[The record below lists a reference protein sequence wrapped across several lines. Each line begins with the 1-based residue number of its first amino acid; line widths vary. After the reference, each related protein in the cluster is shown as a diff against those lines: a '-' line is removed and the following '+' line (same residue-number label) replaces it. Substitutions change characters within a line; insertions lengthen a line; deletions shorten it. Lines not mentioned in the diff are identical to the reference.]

1 MNGGKDCDTG
11 DERQAAPVQVPIGWK
26 RKADHGGGVVYVSP
40 SGSLLSSLE
49 QVKTYLLTD
58 GTCKCGL
65 ECPLILHKVFNFDPG
80 AAVHQRTAEDV
91 KADEDVTK
99 LCIHK
104 RKLLAVATLHRSME
118 THPPLTLTSPGGGT
132 SSVVSAH
139 STSQRAIRT
148 KPHDGLPNAVGQDCK
163 NPFKMMMAAGQQQQQ
178 RLYLPQ
184 EMGGAQQPDLY
195 TGYPRQQRLGGGE
208 PGPKSPYR
216 VGYGGMLSPPPS
228 SAKLYGDGAQ
238 SPSADTLGSPDG
250 FPRTNP
256 CGFPGAG
263 SPGSASI
270 HGNTRT
276 PLSPPNVLLHGSPAG
291 QPSCAMTGRTSTPL
305 SPTAT
310 AKSPVMNM
318 NMPRGNFPPGMDMP
332 RATFHHKTQPP
343 MHPVPPPSIP
353 PSCALQKRQLT
364 SEKDP
369 LGILDPIPSKHVS
382 QPSNNAQ
389 NPSNFQPNIHSQV
402 PMMNVNIPPPTIVP
416 LPSNLPLPT
425 AKPGPVGHGGHVQR
439 TQQGGPTSSMSP
451 SPVTSPVHMGGPAL
465 GRMEASPHRSRSS
478 STSSDHGNFAM
489 PSGHQ
494 APCGTMKVPPRSPR
508 SAMGSPR
515 PAMPSSPSTNKSDPH
530 YQYKDSQLLP
540 GMGNSI
546 STQQHSNSMYSPT
559 SSSSSSSSMATPSA
573 SQKGHPGLLGMPLN
587 QILNQQNAASF
598 PASSLLSAAA
608 KAQLA
613 NQNKL
618 SAAGNSTAGMAGGG
632 VGMAGMG
639 AVGGGNGGGSGHPG
653 PMSGPRGMEGHS
665 TLNSMLPPNST
676 MLLNSP
682 EGQSGRAALRD
693 KLMAQQR
700 DPMRK
705 RRQSSGSAAVNH
717 DNSNNMVYSMLNKRG
732 MGGPHMQGPS
742 ATEQLRKVGRLGN
755 LPPNTSMAQLLQ
767 TMSCQ
772 SSHSMVGNSH
782 RPGLSPGQGSGP
794 QGGAQLH
801 YNDSTGMVPGGPQQ
815 NLLAQQRLRGPGDAM
830 QHCQSMDPTGG
841 HLGPR
846 QGQFPDMM
854 VKMQASSMSNCGPIG
869 PGGVPLGPDGMPLGR
884 QNANPPP
891 LSHPGPHPSQQKLLQ
906 SMGRNN
912 MVVMPHGGV
921 NGSCTQNISDTGNP
935 SSLGCGMGGLQ
946 THINTGGGQM
956 FQQQVHQAMQQ
967 GVSSHP
973 AYQGQQHFSE
983 NHPYT
988 DSSNTNAGSMACL
1001 YQNYQQGMLPH
1012 PHFGE
1017 GQQPQGEGLPA
1028 GTPGSDRGPGGGPE
1042 SVDAIYRAVVDAAS
1056 KGMHVTI
1063 TTTVSGTTQASP
1075 VPALSAMSAF
1085 TASIGEPVNIPKV
1098 VSTVLH
1104 GHQEGD
1110 VLTQQARPRQ
1120 VRSGRGQ
1127 KNMNPGKSTPEGHE
1141 ANEYF
1146 RSPGRG
1152 TPRGQ
1157 WDGEGQHGGGFD
1169 AHSNNSAWGGEEFL
1183 ECSTHVRSSPCMERP
1198 ASLAPA
1204 PPCPTEGSND
1214 HGLVLA
1220 HDKAFLDDAYRFNNC
1235 NRTPANYKERLEQT
1249 VERCA
1254 HINGATSH
1262 FNTRSY
1268 GEVLGPPR
1276 QELTGDDQSPS
1287 SSTSLEGPLA
1297 TAKDYSHYNG
1307 HFNGMAPSPS
1317 DTKSLS
1323 SEEDLRQPDSPA
1335 SELLHYRSRTFNMGE
1350 LVWGQ
1355 LKGFP
1360 PWPAKLAGEE
1370 QVHSA
1375 AMQLREQA
1383 KVEPEKLKTLTHDLE
1398 ALDRAAKRGLKQ
1410 GKLNNHLEAAIHEAM
1425 SELDKMSGTIP
1436 SRDRQVKLPKPK
1448 RRKISR

>member
-1 MNGGKDCDTG
+1 MNGGKDCEVG
-11 DERQAAPVQVPIGWK
+11 DERQAVPVQVPIGWQ
-26 RKADHGGGVVYVSP
+26 RKVEHGGGVAYISP
-40 SGSLLSSLE
+40 SGSVLSNLE

-80 AAVHQRTAEDV
+80 AAVKQRTAEDV

-104 RKLLAVATLHRSME
+104 RKLLAVATLHKSME

-139 STSQRAIRT
+139 STTQRAIRT
-148 KPHDGLPNAVGQDCK
+148 KPHDSLPNAVGPDCK

-178 RLYLPQ
+178 RLYQSQ
-184 EMGGAQQPDLY
+184 EMGAPHQPEVY
-195 TGYPRQQRLGGGE
+195 SGYPRSQRLGSGD

-216 VGYGGMLSPPPS
+216 AGYGGMLSPPPT
-228 SAKLYGDGAQ
+228 SAKLYRDGSQ
-238 SPSADTLGSPDG
+238 SPSTDTLGSPEC

-256 CGFPGAG
+256 CVFPAGG

-276 PLSPPNVLLHGSPAG
+276 PLSPPSVMLHGSPAG
-291 QPSCAMTGRTSTPL
+291 QSSCAMTGRTSTPL

-332 RATFHHKTQPP
+332 RVSFHHKTQPP
-343 MHPVPPPSIP
+343 VHPVPPPPSIP

-369 LGILDPIPSKHVS
+369 LGILGPIPSKPVS
-382 QPSNNAQ
+382 QPL

-402 PMMNVNIPPPTIVP
+402 PMMNVNIPPPAIVP

-425 AKPGPVGHGGHVQR
+425 VKPGPVGHGGHVQR
-439 TQQGGPTSSMSP
+439 TQQGGPASSMSP
-451 SPVTSPVHMGGPAL
+451 SPVTSPVHMTGPAL
-465 GRMEASPHRSRSS
+465 GRIEASPHRSRSS

-489 PSGHQ
+489 PVGHQ

-515 PAMPSSPSTNKSDPH
+515 PAMPSSPSANKGDPLH
-530 YQYKDSQLLP
+530 QYKDSQLLP
-540 GMGNSI
+540 GMGSSI
-546 STQQHSNSMYSPT
+546 GNQQHSNSMYSPT
-559 SSSSSSSSMATPSA
+559 SSSSSSSSLATPSA

-618 SAAGNSTAGMAGGG
+618 SAAGNSTAGMAAGG

-639 AVGGGNGGGSGHPG
+639 TGGGGNGGGGGHPG
-653 PMSGPRGMEGHS
+653 SMSGPRGMEGHS
-665 TLNSMLPPNST
+665 TLNPMLPPNST
-676 MLLNSP
+676 MLLNTP

-705 RRQSSGSAAVNH
+705 RKQSSGSAAVNH
-717 DNSNNMVYSMLNKRG
+717 DSSNNIVYNMLNKPG
-732 MGGPHMQGPS
+732 MGGPHMPGPS

-755 LPPNTSMAQLLQ
+755 LPQNTSMAQLLQ
-767 TMSCQ
+767 SMSCQ
-772 SSHSMVGNSH
+772 SSHNLSVSSH
-782 RPGLSPGQGSGP
+782 RPGISPGPGPAP
-794 QGGAQLH
+794 QGAAQLH
-801 YNDSTGMVPGGPQQ
+801 YSDGTVMVPGGPQQ
-815 NLLAQQRLRGPGDAM
+815 NLLAQQRLRVPGEAM
-830 QHCQSMDPTGG
+830 QHCQTMDTSGG

-846 QGQFPDMM
+846 PGQFPDMM
-854 VKMQASSMSNCGPIG
+854 AQMQASSMSNCGPMG
-869 PGGVPLGPDGMPLGR
+869 PGGGPVGPDGMPLGR
-884 QNANPPP
+884 PNTNPPP
-891 LSHPGPHPSQQKLLQ
+891 LSHPGPHPSQQNLLHG
-906 SMGRNN
+906 MGRTT
-912 MVVMPHGGV
+912 MIVVPHGG
-921 NGSCTQNISDTGNP
+921 GDGGCAQTISDAGNLP
-935 SSLGCGMGGLQ
+935 SLGCGMGGLQ
-946 THINTGGGQM
+946 PHVNTSGGQLY
-956 FQQQVHQAMQQ
+956 QQQIHQGMQQ
-967 GVSSHP
+967 GVVSHP
-973 AYQGQQHFSE
+973 AYQGQQHFSD
-983 NHPYT
+983 NPPYT
-988 DSSNTNAGSMACL
+988 DSNSATAGSMACL
-1001 YQNYQQGMLPH
+1001 YQNYQQGMLSH
-1012 PHFGE
+1012 PQFGE
-1017 GQQPQGEGLPA
+1017 GQQPQGDGLPV
-1028 GTPGSDRGPGGGPE
+1028 GTPSSDRGPGEGPE

-1085 TASIGEPVNIPKV
+1085 TASIGEPVNLPQA
-1098 VSTVLH
+1098 VSAVLH
-1104 GHQEGD
+1104 GHQEGE
-1110 VLTQQARPRQ
+1110 VLPQQARLQQ
-1120 VRSGRGQ
+1120 VRTGRGQ
-1127 KNMNPGKSTPEGHE
+1127 KKTDLGKSTPDGPE
-1141 ANEYF
+1141 ANDFF

-1152 TPRGQ
+1152 TPRG
-1157 WDGEGQHGGGFD
+1157 H
-1169 AHSNNSAWGGEEFL
+1169 AWSGEEFL
-1183 ECSTHVRSSPCMERP
+1183 ECSTQVRSSPCMERP

-1204 PPCPTEGSND
+1204 PPCPTEGPND
-1214 HGLVLA
+1214 HGLA
-1220 HDKAFLDDAYRFNNC
+1220 HDGYRFNNC
-1235 NRTPANYKERLEQT
+1235 SRTPANYKERLEQT

-1254 HINGATSH
+1254 HINGVTPH
-1262 FNTRSY
+1262 FNTRGY

-1297 TAKDYSHYNG
+1297 TVKDYSQYNG

-1323 SEEDLRQPDSPA
+1323 SEEDP
-1335 SELLHYRSRTFNMGE
+1335 RTFHMGE
-1350 LVWGQ
+1350 LVWSQ

-1360 PWPAKLAGEE
+1360 SWPAKLAGDE
-1370 QVHSA
+1370 QVRNA

-1398 ALDRAAKRGLKQ
+1398 ALDRAAKRGLKP
-1410 GKLNNHLEAAIHEAM
+1410 GKLNNDLEAAIHEAM

>member
-26 RKADHGGGVVYVSP
+26 RKADHGGGVVYISP

-139 STSQRAIRT
+139 STSQRVIRT

-163 NPFKMMMAAGQQQQQ
+163 NPFKMMMAAGQQQQH

-184 EMGGAQQPDLY
+184 EVGGAQQPDLY

-208 PGPKSPYR
+208 P
-216 VGYGGMLSPPPS
+216 GMLSPPPS

-276 PLSPPNVLLHGSPAG
+276 PLSPPNVLLH
-291 QPSCAMTGRTSTPL
+291 GRTSTPL

-494 APCGTMKVPPRSPR
+494 AQCGTMKVPPRSPR

-515 PAMPSSPSTNKSDPH
+515 PAMPSSPSTNKSDSH

-618 SAAGNSTAGMAGGG
+618 SAA
-632 VGMAGMG
+632 
-639 AVGGGNGGGSGHPG
+639 GGSGHPG

-782 RPGLSPGQGSGP
+782 RPGLSPGQGS
-794 QGGAQLH
+794 
-801 YNDSTGMVPGGPQQ
+801 
-815 NLLAQQRLRGPGDAM
+815 AQQRLRGPGDAM
-830 QHCQSMDPTGG
+830 QHCQSMDPSGG

-854 VKMQASSMSNCGPIG
+854 AKMQASSMSNCGPIG

-891 LSHPGPHPSQQKLLQ
+891 
-906 SMGRNN
+906 
-912 MVVMPHGGV
+912 
-921 NGSCTQNISDTGNP
+921 CTQNISDT
-935 SSLGCGMGGLQ
+935 
-946 THINTGGGQM
+946 
-956 FQQQVHQAMQQ
+956 
-967 GVSSHP
+967 
-973 AYQGQQHFSE
+973 
-983 NHPYT
+983 
-988 DSSNTNAGSMACL
+988 D
-1001 YQNYQQGMLPH
+1001 
-1012 PHFGE
+1012 
-1017 GQQPQGEGLPA
+1017 
-1028 GTPGSDRGPGGGPE
+1028 PE
-1042 SVDAIYRAVVDAAS
+1042 
-1056 KGMHVTI
+1056 
-1063 TTTVSGTTQASP
+1063 
-1075 VPALSAMSAF
+1075 
-1085 TASIGEPVNIPKV
+1085 
-1098 VSTVLH
+1098 
-1104 GHQEGD
+1104 
-1110 VLTQQARPRQ
+1110 
-1120 VRSGRGQ
+1120 
-1127 KNMNPGKSTPEGHE
+1127 
-1141 ANEYF
+1141 
-1146 RSPGRG
+1146 
-1152 TPRGQ
+1152 
-1157 WDGEGQHGGGFD
+1157 
-1169 AHSNNSAWGGEEFL
+1169 
-1183 ECSTHVRSSPCMERP
+1183 
-1198 ASLAPA
+1198 
-1204 PPCPTEGSND
+1204 
-1214 HGLVLA
+1214 
-1220 HDKAFLDDAYRFNNC
+1220 
-1235 NRTPANYKERLEQT
+1235 
-1249 VERCA
+1249 
-1254 HINGATSH
+1254 
-1262 FNTRSY
+1262 
-1268 GEVLGPPR
+1268 
-1276 QELTGDDQSPS
+1276 
-1287 SSTSLEGPLA
+1287 
-1297 TAKDYSHYNG
+1297 
-1307 HFNGMAPSPS
+1307 
-1317 DTKSLS
+1317 
-1323 SEEDLRQPDSPA
+1323 
-1335 SELLHYRSRTFNMGE
+1335 
-1350 LVWGQ
+1350 
-1355 LKGFP
+1355 
-1360 PWPAKLAGEE
+1360 
-1370 QVHSA
+1370 
-1375 AMQLREQA
+1375 
-1383 KVEPEKLKTLTHDLE
+1383 
-1398 ALDRAAKRGLKQ
+1398 
-1410 GKLNNHLEAAIHEAM
+1410 
-1425 SELDKMSGTIP
+1425 
-1436 SRDRQVKLPKPK
+1436 
-1448 RRKISR
+1448 